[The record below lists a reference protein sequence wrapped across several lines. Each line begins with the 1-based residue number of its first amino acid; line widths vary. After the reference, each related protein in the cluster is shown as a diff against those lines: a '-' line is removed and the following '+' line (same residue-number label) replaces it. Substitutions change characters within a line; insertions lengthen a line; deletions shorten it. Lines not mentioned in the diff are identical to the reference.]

1 MEETLRGHRIP
12 VNIEDEMRQSFMD
25 YALSVI
31 ISRAVPDARDGLK
44 PVQRRI
50 LYAMY
55 DLGNEWNKP
64 YKKSARVVGDVIGKY
79 HPHGDAPVYEAV
91 ARMAQDFSMRY
102 PLIDGQGNFGSIDGD
117 PPAAMRYTEIRMA
130 RIASELLADIDKETV
145 DFVPNYDETL
155 QEPVV
160 LPSRIPNLL
169 INGAAGIA
177 VGMATSIPPHN
188 LNEVVEALIALVE
201 HPDLT
206 VEDLMEYVAGP
217 DFPTGALI
225 LGRQGIQEAYRTGR
239 GSIPV
244 RGRATI
250 ETEGKNGRQS
260 IVITEIPYQV
270 NKARLIERIAELV
283 NEKRITG
290 IADLRDESDREGL
303 RIVVDLKR
311 DAVPEVV
318 LNQLYK
324 LSDLQTT
331 FNVAMLAIVDRRPR
345 LLNLREALQVF
356 LDHRRHVI
364 VRRTSYELRQAEER
378 LHILDGLKAALDH
391 LDEVIQLI
399 RAARDP
405 AEARAALMGRL
416 ALSER
421 QAQAILDMRLQR
433 LTSLEREKL
442 LQEREEVIARIAR
455 YRQILADDR
464 EVSALIV
471 EELREIQ
478 KQYGDARRT
487 EIVEDVGELSRED
500 LVPDE
505 EVVVTISHAGY
516 VKRSPL
522 SEYRSQRRG
531 GRGLIGATTREE
543 DFVEHLF
550 VASTHAYL
558 LVFTT
563 SGKVF
568 WLKVYE
574 IPQAARAARGKAI
587 VNLLELNGEE
597 KISAVLPVRNFEED
611 CYVFFAT
618 RKGTVKKTPLQAFAN
633 PRRAGIAAI
642 SLAEGDEVIGVR
654 LTDGRQEI
662 ILSTAEG
669 QSIRFREEEVRPMG
683 RTAAGVRGIALD
695 GGDSVVGVDVV
706 DPEAT
711 LLAVSEKGFGKR
723 TPMDEYRVQ
732 SRGGKGIITMR
743 VTERTGKVVGVRMVR
758 DEDEAMLVTDS
769 GRVIRFPVRDVSVI
783 GRNTQ
788 GVRLIEL
795 DGEERVVALARLAER
810 DSENHG
816 EPTGGSGNGAPPSPP
831 EASAGSGSDTLH

>member
-1 MEETLRGHRIP
+1 MDQATKGQRLP

-160 LPSRIPNLL
+160 LPARIPNLL

-188 LNEVVEALIALVE
+188 LSEVIDALVALVE
-201 HPDLT
+201 QPQLT
-206 VEDLMEYVAGP
+206 NQDLMAYVNGP
-217 DFPTGALI
+217 DFPTGGLI
-225 LGRQGIQEAYRTGR
+225 LGRAGIRDAYTTGR
-239 GSIPV
+239 GSIVV
-244 RGRATI
+244 RGRAAI
-250 ETEGKNGRQS
+250 ETDPKSGRQS

-290 IADLRDESDREGL
+290 ISDLRDESDREGL
-303 RIVVDLKR
+303 RIVVDVKR
-311 DAVPEVV
+311 DAIAEVV
-318 LNQLYK
+318 VNQLAK
-324 LSDLQTT
+324 LSDLPTA
-331 FNVAMLAIVDRRPR
+331 FNVTLLALVDRLPR
-345 LLNLREALQVF
+345 LLALREALQVF
-356 LDHRRHVI
+356 LDHRRQV
-364 VRRTSYELRQAEER
+364 VRRRTAYELRQAEER

-399 RAARDP
+399 RAAADP
-405 AEARAALMGRL
+405 ATARTALMDRL
-416 ALSER
+416 GLSER

-433 LTSLEREKL
+433 LTNLEREKL
-442 LQEREEVIARIAR
+442 LQEREEVIERIAR
-455 YRQILADDR
+455 YRKILADER

-471 EELREIQ
+471 EELRQIQ
-478 KQYGDARRT
+478 QQYRDERRT
-487 EIVEDVGELSRED
+487 EIIDDAAEISAED
-500 LVPDE
+500 LIPDE

-516 VKRSPL
+516 VKRSAL
-522 SEYRSQRRG
+522 HEYRSQRRG

-568 WLKVYE
+568 WLKVHE
-574 IPQAARAARGKAI
+574 IPQAARSGRGKAI
-587 VNLLELNGEE
+587 VNLLQLGAEE
-597 KISAVLPVRNFEED
+597 KISAVLPVRDFQQD
-611 CYVFFAT
+611 AYVFFAT
-618 RKGTVKKTPLQAFAN
+618 RKGKVKKTPLAALAN
-633 PRRAGIAAI
+633 PRRAGIAAM
-642 SLAEGDEVIGVR
+642 SLEEGDEVIGVR
-654 LTDGRQEI
+654 LTDGQREI
-662 ILSTAEG
+662 ILSTEAG
-669 QSIRFREEEVRPMG
+669 QAIRFREEDVRPKG
-683 RTAAGVRGIALD
+683 RTAAGVRGILLD
-695 GGDSVVGVDVV
+695 DGDAVVGLDVV
-706 DPEAT
+706 DPTAT
-711 LLAVSEKGFGKR
+711 LLAVAEKGYGKR
-723 TPMDEYRVQ
+723 TPMEEYRVQ
-732 SRGGKGIITMR
+732 ARGGRGIITMR
-743 VTERTGKVVGVRMVR
+743 VTERTGKVVGVQMVQE
-758 DEDEAMLVTDS
+758 EDEAMLVTNT

-795 DGEERVVALARLAER
+795 DPEERVVAVARLVER
-810 DSENHG
+810 ESDQANGANG
-816 EPTGGSGNGAPPSPP
+816 EGNGSPEGGAAEPSP
-831 EASAGSGSDTLH
+831 TNLH

>member
-1 MEETLRGHRIP
+1 MEHLEKGHRIP
-12 VNIEDEMRQSFMD
+12 VSIEDEMRQSFMD

-64 YKKSARVVGDVIGKY
+64 FKKSARVVGDVIGKY

-130 RIASELLADIDKETV
+130 RIAGELLADIDKETV

-155 QEPVV
+155 QEPVI

-188 LNEVVEALIALVE
+188 LSEVTEALVALVE
-201 HPDLT
+201 RPELT
-206 VEDLMEYVAGP
+206 CEELMSFVKGP
-217 DFPTGALI
+217 DFPTGGLI
-225 LGRQGIQEAYRTGR
+225 LGREGIREAYRTGR

-250 ETEGKNGRQS
+250 ESDAKSGRQS

-331 FNVAMLAIVDRRPR
+331 WNVTMLAIVDRRPR
-345 LLNLREALQVF
+345 LLNLRDALLVF
-356 LDHRRHVI
+356 LDHRRQVI
-364 VRRTSYELRQAEER
+364 VRRTRYELRQAEER
-378 LHILDGLKAALDH
+378 LHILDGLKTALDH

-399 RAARDP
+399 RAAADP
-405 AEARAALMGRL
+405 AAARQALMDRL

-421 QAQAILDMRLQR
+421 QAQAILEMRLQR
-433 LTSLEREKL
+433 LTNLEREKL
-442 LQEREEVIARIAR
+442 LQEREETIERIAR
-455 YRQILADDR
+455 YRKILADER

-478 KQYGDARRT
+478 RQYGDERRT
-487 EIVEDVGELSRED
+487 EIVEKVEEFSAED
-500 LVPDE
+500 LIADE

-531 GRGLIGATTREE
+531 GRGLIGAITRGE

-550 VASTHAYL
+550 TASTHAYL

-568 WLKVYE
+568 WLKVHE
-574 IPQAARAARGKAI
+574 IPQAARAGRGKAI
-587 VNLLELNGEE
+587 VNLLELGGEE
-597 KISAVLPVRNFEED
+597 KISAVLPVRSFAENAF
-611 CYVFFAT
+611 VFFAT
-618 RKGTVKKTPLQAFAN
+618 RLGTVKKTPLGAFSN
-633 PRRAGIAAI
+633 PRRAGIVAI
-642 SLAEGDEVIGVR
+642 SLDDGDEVIGVR
-654 LTDGRQEI
+654 LTDGQREI
-662 ILSTAEG
+662 ILSTADG
-669 QSIRFREEEVRPMG
+669 QSIRFREDAVRPMG
-683 RTAAGVRGIALD
+683 RAAAGVRGITLEQ
-695 GGDSVVGVDVV
+695 GDVVVGLDVV
-706 DPEAT
+706 DPTAA

-723 TPMDEYRVQ
+723 TPMEEYRLQ
-732 SRGGKGIITMR
+732 ARGGKGIITMK
-743 VTERTGKVVGVRMVR
+743 VTERTGKVVGVQMVR
-758 DEDEAMLVTDS
+758 EEDELMLVTDT
-769 GRVIRFPVRDVSVI
+769 GRVIRFPARDVSVI

-795 DGEERVVALARLAER
+795 DGEERVVAVARLAER
-810 DSENHG
+810 ETEQEGRTNGGANDGDS
-816 EPTGGSGNGAPPSPP
+816 GSGGAI
-831 EASAGSGSDTLH
+831 H

>member
-1 MEETLRGHRIP
+1 MDQATKGQRIP

-160 LPSRIPNLL
+160 LPARIPNLL

-188 LNEVVEALIALVE
+188 LSEVIDALVALVE
-201 HPDLT
+201 QPQLT
-206 VEDLMEYVAGP
+206 NQDLMAYVNGP
-217 DFPTGALI
+217 DFPTGGLI
-225 LGRQGIQEAYRTGR
+225 LGRAGIRDAYTTGR
-239 GSIPV
+239 GSIVV
-244 RGRATI
+244 RGRAAI
-250 ETEGKNGRQS
+250 ETDPKSGRQS

-290 IADLRDESDREGL
+290 ISDLRDESDREGL
-303 RIVVDLKR
+303 RIVVDVKR
-311 DAVPEVV
+311 DAIAEVV

-324 LSDLQTT
+324 LSDLQTA
-331 FNVAMLAIVDRRPR
+331 FNVTMLAIVDRRPR
-345 LLNLREALQVF
+345 LLDLREALQVF
-356 LDHRRHVI
+356 LDHRRQV
-364 VRRTSYELRQAEER
+364 VRRRTAYELRQAEER

-399 RAARDP
+399 RAAAAP
-405 AEARAALMGRL
+405 ATARTALMDRL
-416 ALSER
+416 GLSER

-433 LTSLEREKL
+433 LTNLEREKL
-442 LQEREEVIARIAR
+442 LQEREEVIERIAR
-455 YRQILADDR
+455 YRKILADER

-471 EELREIQ
+471 EELRQIQ
-478 KQYGDARRT
+478 QQYRDERRT
-487 EIVEDVGELSRED
+487 EIIDDAAEISAED
-500 LVPDE
+500 LIPDE

-516 VKRSPL
+516 VKRSAL
-522 SEYRSQRRG
+522 HEYRSQRRG

-568 WLKVYE
+568 WLKVHE
-574 IPQAARAARGKAI
+574 IPQAARSGRGKAI
-587 VNLLELNGEE
+587 VNLLQLGAEE
-597 KISAVLPVRNFEED
+597 KISAVLPVRDFQQD
-611 CYVFFAT
+611 AYVFFAT
-618 RKGTVKKTPLQAFAN
+618 RKGTVKKTPLAAFAN

-642 SLAEGDEVIGVR
+642 SLEEGDEVIGVR
-654 LTDGRQEI
+654 LTDGQREI
-662 ILSTAEG
+662 ILSTEAG
-669 QSIRFREEEVRPMG
+669 QAIRFREEDVRPMG
-683 RTAAGVRGIALD
+683 RTAAGVRGILLD
-695 GGDSVVGVDVV
+695 NGDAVVGLDVV
-706 DPEAT
+706 DPAAT
-711 LLAVSEKGFGKR
+711 LLAVAEKGYGKR
-723 TPMDEYRVQ
+723 TPMEEYRVQ
-732 SRGGKGIITMR
+732 ARGGRGIITMR
-743 VTERTGKVVGVRMVR
+743 VTERTGKVVGVQMVQE
-758 DEDEAMLVTDS
+758 EDEAMLVTNT

-795 DGEERVVALARLAER
+795 DPEERVVAVARLVER
-810 DSENHG
+810 ESDHANGANG
-816 EPTGGSGNGAPPSPP
+816 EGNGSPEGGAAEPSP
-831 EASAGSGSDTLH
+831 TNLH

>member
-1 MEETLRGHRIP
+1 MEQVEKGHRIP

-55 DLGNEWNKP
+55 DLGNDWNKP

-130 RIASELLADIDKETV
+130 RIAGELLADIDKETV

-155 QEPVV
+155 QEPLV
-160 LPSRIPNLL
+160 LPSRVPNLL

-188 LNEVVEALIALVE
+188 LSEVIDALVALVE
-201 HPDLT
+201 RPDLG
-206 VEDLMEYVAGP
+206 VEELMEYVAGP
-217 DFPTGALI
+217 DFPTGGLI
-225 LGRQGIQEAYRTGR
+225 LGREGIREAYRTGR

-244 RGRATI
+244 RGRASI
-250 ETEGKNGRQS
+250 ETEPKSGRQS
-260 IVITEIPYQV
+260 IVITEIPYQI

-283 NEKRITG
+283 NEKRVTG
-290 IADLRDESDREGL
+290 IADLRDESDRDGL
-303 RIVVDLKR
+303 RIVVELKR
-311 DAVPEVV
+311 DAVAEVV

-324 LSDLQTT
+324 LSDLQTN
-331 FNVAMLAIVDRRPR
+331 FNVTMLAIVDRRPR
-345 LLNLREALQVF
+345 LLNLREALLVF

-364 VRRTSYELRQAEER
+364 VRRTVFELRQAEER
-378 LHILDGLKAALDH
+378 LHILDGLKAALDR

-399 RAARDP
+399 RGAADPAAAR
-405 AEARAALMGRL
+405 AGLMERL
-416 ALSER
+416 GLSER

-433 LTSLEREKL
+433 LTNLEREKL
-442 LQEREEVIARIAR
+442 LQEREEVIERIGR
-455 YRQILADDR
+455 YRKILADPR

-471 EELREIQ
+471 QELREIQ
-478 KQYGDARRT
+478 QQYGDARRT
-487 EIVEDVGELSRED
+487 DIVDAAEELSTED
-500 LVPDE
+500 LIADE

-516 VKRSPL
+516 IKRSPL

-550 VASTHAYL
+550 TASTHAYL

-574 IPQAARAARGKAI
+574 IPQAARAGRGKAI
-587 VNLLELNGEE
+587 VNLLELSGEE
-597 KISAVLPVRNFEED
+597 KISALLPVRSFAEEA
-611 CYVFFAT
+611 YVFFAT
-618 RKGTVKKTPLQAFAN
+618 RRGTVKKTPLAAFSN
-633 PRRAGIAAI
+633 PRRAGITAI
-642 SLAEGDEVIGVR
+642 SLEEGDEVIGVR
-654 LTDGRQEI
+654 LTDGQREI
-662 ILSTAEG
+662 ILSTAAG

-683 RTAAGVRGIALD
+683 RPAAGVRGITLEE
-695 GGDSVVGVDVV
+695 GDAVVGLDVV
-706 DPEAT
+706 DPSAT
-711 LLAVSEKGFGKR
+711 LLAVSERGFGKR
-723 TPMDEYRVQ
+723 TSMDEYRVQ
-732 SRGGKGIITMR
+732 ARGGKGIITMK
-743 VTERTGKVVGVRMVR
+743 VTGRTGKVVGVQMVR
-758 DEDEAMLVTDS
+758 DEDEVMLVTDS

-795 DGEERVVALARLAER
+795 DSEERVVAVARLAER
-810 DSENHG
+810 DAEAKNG
-816 EPTGGSGNGAPPSPP
+816 TNGNGAEGS
-831 EASAGSGSDTLH
+831 EADGSGVH

>member
-1 MEETLRGHRIP
+1 MEQLEKGHRIP

-55 DLGNEWNKP
+55 DLGNDWNKP

-130 RIASELLADIDKETV
+130 RIAAELLADIDKETV

-155 QEPVV
+155 QEPVI
-160 LPSRIPNLL
+160 LPSRVPNLL

-188 LNEVVEALIALVE
+188 LSEVIDALVALVE
-201 HPDLT
+201 QPQLSA
-206 VEDLMEYVAGP
+206 EKLMEYVTGP
-217 DFPTGALI
+217 DFPTGGLI
-225 LGRQGIQEAYRTGR
+225 LGREGIREAYRTGR
-239 GSIPV
+239 GAIPV
-244 RGRATI
+244 RGRAMV
-250 ETEGKNGRQS
+250 ETEPKTGRQS

-283 NEKRITG
+283 NEKRVMG
-290 IADLRDESDREGL
+290 IADLRDESDRDGL
-303 RIVVDLKR
+303 RIVVELKR
-311 DAVPEVV
+311 DAVAEVV

-331 FNVAMLAIVDRRPR
+331 FNVTLLAIVDRRPR
-345 LLNLREALQVF
+345 LLSLREALSVF
-356 LDHRRHVI
+356 LDHRRQVI
-364 VRRTSYELRQAEER
+364 VRRTVFELRQAEER

-391 LDEVIQLI
+391 LEEVLQLI
-399 RAARDP
+399 RSAADP
-405 AEARAALMGRL
+405 ATARTGLMERL
-416 ALSER
+416 GLSER
-421 QAQAILDMRLQR
+421 QAQAILEMRLQR
-433 LTSLEREKL
+433 LTNLEREKL
-442 LQEREEVIARIAR
+442 LTERDEVIERIGR
-455 YRQILADDR
+455 YRKILADER
-464 EVSALIV
+464 EVAALIV
-471 EELREIQ
+471 QELRDIQ

-487 EIVEDVGELSRED
+487 DIVESVEELSVED
-500 LVPDE
+500 LIADE

-516 VKRSPL
+516 VKRSAL

-550 VASTHAYL
+550 TASTHAYL

-568 WLKVYE
+568 WLKVHE
-574 IPQAARAARGKAI
+574 IPQGARAARGKAM
-587 VNLLELNGEE
+587 VNLLELSGEE
-597 KISAVLPVRNFEED
+597 KISALLPVRNFSEEA
-611 CYVFFAT
+611 YVFFAT
-618 RKGTVKKTPLQAFAN
+618 RRGTVKKTPLKAFSN

-642 SLAEGDEVIGVR
+642 SLEEGDEVIGVR
-654 LTDGRQEI
+654 LTDGQREI
-662 ILSTAEG
+662 ILSTAAG
-669 QSIRFREEEVRPMG
+669 LSIRFREEDVRPMG
-683 RTAAGVRGIALD
+683 RTATGVRGIALED
-695 GGDSVVGVDVV
+695 GDAVVGLDVV
-706 DPEAT
+706 DPAAT
-711 LLAVSEKGFGKR
+711 LLAVSERGFGKR
-723 TPMDEYRVQ
+723 TAMEEYRVQ
-732 SRGGKGIITMR
+732 SRGGKGIITMK
-743 VTERTGKVVGVRMVR
+743 VTERTGKVVGVQMVR
-758 DEDEAMLVTDS
+758 DEDEVMLVTDS

-795 DGEERVVALARLAER
+795 AGEERVVAVARLAER
-810 DSENHG
+810 EA
-816 EPTGGSGNGAPPSPP
+816 EPEDRSNGNG
-831 EASAGSGSDTLH
+831 SAAGQSSGEG

>member
-1 MEETLRGHRIP
+1 MEQVEKGHRIP

-55 DLGNEWNKP
+55 DLGNDWNKP

-130 RIASELLADIDKETV
+130 RIAGELLADIDKETV

-155 QEPVV
+155 QEPLV
-160 LPSRIPNLL
+160 LPSRVPNLL

-188 LNEVVEALIALVE
+188 LSEVIDALVALVE
-201 HPDLT
+201 RPDLG
-206 VEDLMEYVAGP
+206 VEELMEYVAGP
-217 DFPTGALI
+217 DFPTGGLI
-225 LGRQGIQEAYRTGR
+225 LGREGIREAYRTGR

-244 RGRATI
+244 RGRASI
-250 ETEGKNGRQS
+250 ETEPKSGRQS
-260 IVITEIPYQV
+260 IVITEIPYQM

-283 NEKRITG
+283 NEKRVTG
-290 IADLRDESDREGL
+290 IADLRDESDRDGL
-303 RIVVDLKR
+303 RIVVELKR
-311 DAVPEVV
+311 DAVAEVV

-324 LSDLQTT
+324 LSDLQTN
-331 FNVAMLAIVDRRPR
+331 FNVTMLAIVDRRPR
-345 LLNLREALQVF
+345 LLNLREALLVF

-364 VRRTSYELRQAEER
+364 VRRTVFELRQAEER
-378 LHILDGLKAALDH
+378 LHILDGLKAALDR

-399 RAARDP
+399 RGAADPAAAR
-405 AEARAALMGRL
+405 AGLMERL
-416 ALSER
+416 GLSER

-433 LTSLEREKL
+433 LTNLEREKL
-442 LQEREEVIARIAR
+442 LQEREEVIERIGR
-455 YRQILADDR
+455 YRKILADPR

-471 EELREIQ
+471 QELREIQ
-478 KQYGDARRT
+478 QQYGDARRT
-487 EIVEDVGELSRED
+487 DIVDAAEELSTED
-500 LVPDE
+500 LIADE

-550 VASTHAYL
+550 TASTHAYL

-574 IPQAARAARGKAI
+574 IPQAARAGRGKAI
-587 VNLLELNGEE
+587 VNLLELSGEE
-597 KISAVLPVRNFEED
+597 KISALLPVRSFAEEA
-611 CYVFFAT
+611 YVFFAT
-618 RKGTVKKTPLQAFAN
+618 RRGTVKKTPLAAFSN
-633 PRRAGIAAI
+633 PRRAGITAI
-642 SLAEGDEVIGVR
+642 SLEEGDEVIGVR
-654 LTDGRQEI
+654 LTDGQREI
-662 ILSTAEG
+662 ILSTAAG

-683 RTAAGVRGIALD
+683 RPAAGVRGITLEE
-695 GGDSVVGVDVV
+695 GDAVVGLDVV
-706 DPEAT
+706 DPSAT
-711 LLAVSEKGFGKR
+711 LLAVSERGFGKR
-723 TPMDEYRVQ
+723 TSMDEYRVQ
-732 SRGGKGIITMR
+732 ARGGKGIITMK
-743 VTERTGKVVGVRMVR
+743 VTGRTGKVVGVQMVR
-758 DEDEAMLVTDS
+758 DEDEVMLVTDS

-795 DGEERVVALARLAER
+795 DSEERVVAVARLAER
-810 DSENHG
+810 DAEAENR
-816 EPTGGSGNGAPPSPP
+816 TNGNGAEGS
-831 EASAGSGSDTLH
+831 EADGSGVH

>member
-1 MEETLRGHRIP
+1 MDQATKGQRIP
-12 VNIEDEMRQSFMD
+12 VSIEDEMRQSFMD

-160 LPSRIPNLL
+160 LPARIPNLL

-188 LNEVVEALIALVE
+188 LSEVIDALVALVE
-201 HPDLT
+201 QPQLT
-206 VEDLMEYVAGP
+206 NQDLMAYVNGP
-217 DFPTGALI
+217 DFPTGGLI
-225 LGRQGIQEAYRTGR
+225 LGRAGIRDAYTTGR
-239 GSIPV
+239 GSIVV
-244 RGRATI
+244 RGRAAI
-250 ETEGKNGRQS
+250 ETDPKSGRQS

-290 IADLRDESDREGL
+290 ISDLRDESDREGL
-303 RIVVDLKR
+303 RIVVDVKR
-311 DAVPEVV
+311 DAIAEVV

-331 FNVAMLAIVDRRPR
+331 FNVTMLAIVDRRPR
-345 LLNLREALQVF
+345 LLDLREALQVF
-356 LDHRRHVI
+356 LDHRRQV
-364 VRRTSYELRQAEER
+364 VRRRTAYELRQAEER

-399 RAARDP
+399 RAAADP
-405 AEARAALMGRL
+405 AAARTGLVDRL
-416 ALSER
+416 GLSER
-421 QAQAILDMRLQR
+421 QAQAILDLRLQR
-433 LTSLEREKL
+433 LTNLEREKL
-442 LQEREEVIARIAR
+442 LQEREEVIERIAR
-455 YRQILADDR
+455 YRKILADER

-471 EELREIQ
+471 EELRQIQ
-478 KQYGDARRT
+478 QQYRDERRT
-487 EIVEDVGELSRED
+487 EIVDDAAEISAED
-500 LVPDE
+500 LIPDE

-516 VKRSPL
+516 VKRSAL
-522 SEYRSQRRG
+522 HEYRSQRRG

-568 WLKVYE
+568 WLKVHE
-574 IPQAARAARGKAI
+574 IPQAARSGRGKAI
-587 VNLLELNGEE
+587 VNLLQLGAEE
-597 KISAVLPVRNFEED
+597 KISAVLPVRDFQQD
-611 CYVFFAT
+611 AYVFFAT
-618 RKGTVKKTPLQAFAN
+618 RKGTVKKTPLAAFAN

-642 SLAEGDEVIGVR
+642 SLEEGDEVIGVR
-654 LTDGRQEI
+654 LTDGKREI
-662 ILSTAEG
+662 ILSTEAG
-669 QSIRFREEEVRPMG
+669 QAIRFREEDVRRMG
-683 RTAAGVRGIALD
+683 RTAAGVRGILLD
-695 GGDSVVGVDVV
+695 NGDAVVGLDVV
-706 DPEAT
+706 DPAAT
-711 LLAVSEKGFGKR
+711 LLAVAEKGYGKR
-723 TPMDEYRVQ
+723 TPMEEYRVQ
-732 SRGGKGIITMR
+732 ARGGRGIITMR
-743 VTERTGKVVGVRMVR
+743 VTERTGKVVGVQMVQE
-758 DEDEAMLVTDS
+758 EDEAMLVTNT

-795 DGEERVVALARLAER
+795 DPEERVVAVARLVER
-810 DSENHG
+810 ESDQANGANG
-816 EPTGGSGNGAPPSPP
+816 EGNGTPEGGAEEPSP
-831 EASAGSGSDTLH
+831 TNLH

>member
-1 MEETLRGHRIP
+1 MEQATKGQRIP

-160 LPSRIPNLL
+160 LPARIPNLL

-188 LNEVVEALIALVE
+188 LSEVIDALVALVE
-201 HPDLT
+201 QPQLT
-206 VEDLMEYVAGP
+206 NKDLMAYVNGP
-217 DFPTGALI
+217 DFPTGGLI
-225 LGRQGIQEAYRTGR
+225 LGRAGIRDAYTTGR
-239 GSIPV
+239 GSIVV
-244 RGRATI
+244 RGRAAI
-250 ETEGKNGRQS
+250 ETDPKTGRQS

-290 IADLRDESDREGL
+290 ISDLRDESDREGL
-303 RIVVDLKR
+303 RIVVDVKR
-311 DAVPEVV
+311 DAIAEVV

-324 LSDLQTT
+324 LSDLQTA
-331 FNVAMLAIVDRRPR
+331 FNVTMLAIVDRRPR
-345 LLNLREALQVF
+345 LLDLREALLVF
-356 LDHRRHVI
+356 LDHRRQV
-364 VRRTSYELRQAEER
+364 VRRRTAYELRQAEER

-391 LDEVIQLI
+391 LDEVIQLV
-399 RAARDP
+399 RAAADP
-405 AEARAALMGRL
+405 ATARAGLMDRL
-416 ALSER
+416 GLSER

-433 LTSLEREKL
+433 LTNLEREKL
-442 LQEREEVIARIAR
+442 LQEREEVIERIAR
-455 YRQILADDR
+455 YRKILADER

-471 EELREIQ
+471 EELRQIQ
-478 KQYGDARRT
+478 QQYRDERRT
-487 EIVEDVGELSRED
+487 EIVDDAAEISAED
-500 LVPDE
+500 LIPDE

-516 VKRSPL
+516 AKRSAL
-522 SEYRSQRRG
+522 HEYRSQRRG

-568 WLKVYE
+568 WLKVHE
-574 IPQAARAARGKAI
+574 IPQAARSGRGKAI
-587 VNLLELNGEE
+587 VNLLQLGAEE
-597 KISAVLPVRNFEED
+597 KISAVLPVRDFQQD
-611 CYVFFAT
+611 AYVFFAT
-618 RKGTVKKTPLQAFAN
+618 RKGTVKKTPLAAFAN

-642 SLAEGDEVIGVR
+642 SLEEGDEVIGVR
-654 LTDGRQEI
+654 LTDGKREI
-662 ILSTAEG
+662 ILSTEAG
-669 QSIRFREEEVRPMG
+669 QAIRFREEDVRPMG
-683 RTAAGVRGIALD
+683 RTAAGVRGILLD
-695 GGDSVVGVDVV
+695 NGDAVVGLDVV
-706 DPEAT
+706 DPAAT
-711 LLAVSEKGFGKR
+711 LLAVAEKGYGKR
-723 TPMDEYRVQ
+723 TPMEEYRVQ
-732 SRGGKGIITMR
+732 ARGGRGIITMR
-743 VTERTGKVVGVRMVR
+743 VTERTGKVVGVQMVQE
-758 DEDEAMLVTDS
+758 EDEAMLVTNT

-795 DGEERVVALARLAER
+795 DPEERVVAVARLVER
-810 DSENHG
+810 ESDRANGANG
-816 EPTGGSGNGAPPSPP
+816 EGNGTPEGGAAEPSP
-831 EASAGSGSDTLH
+831 THLH

>member
-1 MEETLRGHRIP
+1 MDQATKGQRLP

-160 LPSRIPNLL
+160 LPARIPNLL

-188 LNEVVEALIALVE
+188 LSEVIDALVALVE
-201 HPDLT
+201 QPQLT
-206 VEDLMEYVAGP
+206 NQDLMAYVNGP
-217 DFPTGALI
+217 DFPTGGLI
-225 LGRQGIQEAYRTGR
+225 LGRAGIRDAYTTGR
-239 GSIPV
+239 GSIVV
-244 RGRATI
+244 RGRAAI
-250 ETEGKNGRQS
+250 ETDPKSGRQS

-290 IADLRDESDREGL
+290 ISDLRDESDREGL
-303 RIVVDLKR
+303 RIVVDVKR
-311 DAVPEVV
+311 DAIAEVV

-324 LSDLQTT
+324 LSDLQTA
-331 FNVAMLAIVDRRPR
+331 FNVTMLAIVDRRPR
-345 LLNLREALQVF
+345 LLDLREALQVF
-356 LDHRRHVI
+356 LDHRRQV
-364 VRRTSYELRQAEER
+364 VRRRTAYELRQAEER

-399 RAARDP
+399 RAAADP
-405 AEARAALMGRL
+405 ATARTALMDRL
-416 ALSER
+416 GLSER

-433 LTSLEREKL
+433 LTNLEREKL
-442 LQEREEVIARIAR
+442 LQEREEVIERIAR
-455 YRQILADDR
+455 YRKILADER

-471 EELREIQ
+471 EELRQIQ
-478 KQYGDARRT
+478 QQYRDERRT
-487 EIVEDVGELSRED
+487 EIIDDAAEISAED
-500 LVPDE
+500 LIPDE

-516 VKRSPL
+516 VKRSAL
-522 SEYRSQRRG
+522 HEYRSQRRG

-568 WLKVYE
+568 WLKVHE
-574 IPQAARAARGKAI
+574 IPQAARSGRGKAI
-587 VNLLELNGEE
+587 VNLLQLGAEE
-597 KISAVLPVRNFEED
+597 KISAVLPVRDFQQD
-611 CYVFFAT
+611 AYVFFAT
-618 RKGTVKKTPLQAFAN
+618 RKGTVKKTPLAAFAN

-642 SLAEGDEVIGVR
+642 SLEEGDEVIGVR
-654 LTDGRQEI
+654 LTDGQREI
-662 ILSTAEG
+662 ILSTEAG
-669 QSIRFREEEVRPMG
+669 QAIRFREEDVRPKG
-683 RTAAGVRGIALD
+683 RTAAGVRGILLD
-695 GGDSVVGVDVV
+695 DGDAVVGLDVV
-706 DPEAT
+706 DPTAT
-711 LLAVSEKGFGKR
+711 LLAVAEKGYGKR
-723 TPMDEYRVQ
+723 TSMEQYRVQ
-732 SRGGKGIITMR
+732 ARGGRGIITMR
-743 VTERTGKVVGVRMVR
+743 VTERTGKVVGVQMVQE
-758 DEDEAMLVTDS
+758 EDEAMLVTNT

-795 DGEERVVALARLAER
+795 DPEERVVAVARLVER
-810 DSENHG
+810 ESDQANGANG
-816 EPTGGSGNGAPPSPP
+816 EGNGSPEGGAAEPSP
-831 EASAGSGSDTLH
+831 TNLH

>member
-1 MEETLRGHRIP
+1 MDVIEKGHRIP

-55 DLGNEWNKP
+55 DLGNDWNKP

-117 PPAAMRYTEIRMA
+117 PPAAMRYTEVRMA

-188 LNEVVEALIALVE
+188 LSEVIDALVALVE
-201 HPDLT
+201 RPELT
-206 VEDLMEYVAGP
+206 ADELMEYVHGP
-217 DFPTGALI
+217 DFPTGGLI
-225 LGRQGIQEAYRTGR
+225 LGREGIRDAYRTGR
-239 GSIPV
+239 GGIAV

-250 ETEGKNGRQS
+250 ETEPKSGRQS

-303 RIVVDLKR
+303 RIVVDVKR
-311 DAVPEVV
+311 DAVAEVV

-331 FNVAMLAIVDRRPR
+331 FNVTMLAIVDRRPR
-345 LLNLREALQVF
+345 LLNLRDALQVF
-356 LDHRRHVI
+356 LDHRRQVI
-364 VRRTSYELRQAEER
+364 VRRTAYELRQAEER
-378 LHILDGLKAALDH
+378 LHILDGLKVALDR
-391 LDEVIQLI
+391 LDEVIRLI
-399 RAARDP
+399 RSAADPAAAR
-405 AEARAALMGRL
+405 AELMDRL

-421 QAQAILDMRLQR
+421 QAQAILEMRLQR
-433 LTSLEREKL
+433 LTSLERDKL
-442 LQEREEVIARIAR
+442 LQEREEVIERIAR
-455 YRQILADDR
+455 YRRILADER
-464 EVSALIV
+464 EVSSLIV
-471 EELREIQ
+471 DELREVQ

-487 EIVEDVGELSRED
+487 EILDHAEELSAD
-500 LVPDE
+500 ALIADE

-550 VASTHAYL
+550 TASTHAYL

-568 WLKVYE
+568 WLKVHE
-574 IPQAARAARGKAI
+574 IPEFARAARGKAI
-587 VNLLELNGEE
+587 VNLLQLGSDE
-597 KISAVLPVRNFEED
+597 KISAVLPVRRFD
-611 CYVFFAT
+611 GGGYVFFAT
-618 RKGTVKKTPLQAFAN
+618 RKGTVKKTPLVAFSN
-633 PRRAGIAAI
+633 PRRVGIVAI
-642 SLAEGDEVIGVR
+642 DLEEGDEVIGVR
-654 LTDGRQEI
+654 LTDGEREV

-669 QSIRFREEEVRPMG
+669 QAIRFREADVRPMG
-683 RTAAGVRGIALD
+683 RAAAGVRGITLD
-695 GGDSVVGVDVV
+695 EGDVVVGLDVV
-706 DPEAT
+706 DPQAT
-711 LLAVSEKGFGKR
+711 LLAVSERGFGKR

-732 SRGGKGIITMR
+732 ARGGKGVITMK
-743 VTERTGKVVGVRMVR
+743 VTERTGKVVGVQMVHD
-758 DEDEAMLVTDS
+758 DEVMLITDT

-788 GVRLIEL
+788 GVRLIDLE
-795 DGEERVVALARLAER
+795 GEERVVAVARLAER
-810 DSENHG
+810 EDG
-816 EPTGGSGNGAPPSPP
+816 VAP
-831 EASAGSGSDTLH
+831 ANGSDTQNGEAAGEGETIH